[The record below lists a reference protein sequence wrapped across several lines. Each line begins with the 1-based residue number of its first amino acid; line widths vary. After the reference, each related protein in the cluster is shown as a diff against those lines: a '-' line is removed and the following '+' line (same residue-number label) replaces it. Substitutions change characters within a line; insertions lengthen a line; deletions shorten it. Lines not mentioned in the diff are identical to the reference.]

1 MVTPLDGMVSPEL
14 AAGFAALIVAF
25 LAIFLIVG
33 IAVYIYSAFALMTIA
48 KKTNTE
54 NAWLAWIPIANIYL
68 MTQIAKVSGLWT
80 LAILV
85 SAIPTVGMLAFLAFS
100 VWMWWKISEAR
111 GFPGWFGLLQL
122 VPIVNLII
130 MGVIAWGEPSK

>member
-1 MVTPLDGMVSPEL
+1 MVTPLDGMVSPENV
-14 AAGFAALIVAF
+14 AAFAGLIVAF

-33 IAVYIYSAFALMTIA
+33 LAIYIYSALALMKIA
-48 KKTNTE
+48 NKTNTK
-54 NAWLAWIPIANIYL
+54 NVWLAWIPIANIYL

-80 LAILV
+80 LAIIV
-85 SAIPTVGMLAFLAFS
+85 SFIPYIGMLAFIVFA
-100 VWMWWKISEAR
+100 VWIWWKISEAR

-130 MGVIAWGEPSK
+130 LGVVAWGEPK